1 MKKEIQNK
9 KDVIFKEKEVHKEKI
24 LKMLEEVNDVK
35 TLQYL
40 HRFVKLFLDKWG

>member
-9 KDVIFKEKEVHKEKI
+9 KDVVFKEREAYKEKI
-24 LKMLEEVNDVK
+24 LMMLEEVNDVK

-40 HRFVKLFLDKWG
+40 HRFVKLFLNKWG